1 MDADAANAVNEHLG
15 LAFDHLREAIML
27 ALAGEPT
34 AGGAV
39 ARLERFAATGD
50 TEILMEG
57 LDELSL
63 RPRPGEMPEDTV
75 ARVVAAAS
83 EVSGLFDDEDF
94 SKKAEEPARE
104 YEEAP
109 VEEQEEEWLKVP
121 LTPENLAPD
130 DDEEEE
136 DEFSGLFD
144 DIDED
149 DDSDDGPA
157 DAPAAF

>member
-1 MDADAANAVNEHLG
+1 MDAETATEVNHHLG
-15 LAFDHLREAIML
+15 MAFNHLQEAIML
-27 ALAGEPT
+27 ALAGQQSEGI
-34 AGGAV
+34 GGAMS
-39 ARLERFAATGD
+39 RLERFAATGD
-50 TEILMEG
+50 TDILTEG
-57 LDELSL
+57 LDDLSL

-83 EVSGLFDDEDF
+83 EASGLFDDEEF
-94 SKKAEEPARE
+94 STKVEEPARE
-104 YEEAP
+104 YEDVTPDGP
-109 VEEQEEEWLKVP
+109 VE
-121 LTPENLAPD
+121 
-130 DDEEEE
+130 EEEE